1 LACQIVAAEVN
12 EDNLDATLRGCVI
25 VDQQACYVVVM
36 FRWSLYLVISQD
48 NFGGL
53 GVDGAETHLLHIDEG
68 RQLRN
73 RGKELN

>member
-1 LACQIVAAEVN
+1 LSLFSWN
-12 EDNLDATLRGCVI
+12 
-25 VDQQACYVVVM
+25 
-36 FRWSLYLVISQD
+36 LYLVISQD

-53 GVDGAETHLLHIDEG
+53 GVDGVKTHLLHIDEG